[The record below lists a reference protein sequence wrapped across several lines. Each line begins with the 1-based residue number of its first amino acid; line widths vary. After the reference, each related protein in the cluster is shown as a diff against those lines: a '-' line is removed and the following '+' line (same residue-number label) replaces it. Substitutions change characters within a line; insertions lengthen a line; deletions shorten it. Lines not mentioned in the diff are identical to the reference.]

1 MAKWRSVGLRVS
13 RTENDDSLRYAAFRG
28 VTVVPSK
35 LLLGYYGGP
44 CKEGSMDDNKTN
56 STPEKIPVRVIQLED
71 GYVEIFSETHIAFG
85 SGKAP
90 WPVKES

>member
-1 MAKWRSVGLRVS
+1 
-13 RTENDDSLRYAAFRG
+13 
-28 VTVVPSK
+28 
-35 LLLGYYGGP
+35 
-44 CKEGSMDDNKTN
+44 MDDNKTN